1 MERGA
6 SMEVMRP
13 PRAAVPDPRCAADS
27 PKKGLKRLRLQGRCL
42 IGSGRVA
49 GKLRLPPHAPGGLQ
63 GPGAKPLQCRLPNAG
78 PAAGPQTQDLQGG
91 RAGDVTERDT

>member
-49 GKLRLPPHAPGGLQ
+49 GKPRLPPHAPGGLQ
-63 GPGAKPLQCRLPNAG
+63 GRLPNAG